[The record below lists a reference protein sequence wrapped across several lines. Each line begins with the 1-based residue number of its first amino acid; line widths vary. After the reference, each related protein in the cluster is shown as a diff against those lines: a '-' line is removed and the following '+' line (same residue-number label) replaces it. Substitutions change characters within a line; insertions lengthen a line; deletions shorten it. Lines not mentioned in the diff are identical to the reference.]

1 MRALVD
7 TNVILDVLLNRE
19 AFLPASADVWIANE
33 QKLFEGFVSA
43 ITPVNVYYVARS
55 SKRDKATARRLAATV
70 LEVFQICPLSVAE
83 LRAAVPSPVSD
94 YEDAVQVIQSLAA
107 QVDMIVTRDVKD
119 FANAPIRA
127 ITPAEFVK
135 VLQAK

>member
-55 SKRDKATARRLAATV
+55 SKRNKATARSLAATV
-70 LEVFQICPLSVAE
+70 LDAFQVCPLGITE
-83 LRAAVPSPVSD
+83 LRSAVATRVSD
-94 YEDAVQVIQSLAA
+94 YEDAVQVVQSLAA
-107 QVDMIVTRDVKD
+107 QVDFIVTRDVKD
-119 FANAPIRA
+119 FANSPIRA

-135 VLQAK
+135 ELQ

>member
-1 MRALVD
+1 
-7 TNVILDVLLNRE
+7 
-19 AFLPASADVWIANE
+19 
-33 QKLFEGFVSA
+33 
-43 ITPVNVYYVARS
+43 YYVARS

-107 QVDMIVTRDVKD
+107 QVDVIVTRDVKD